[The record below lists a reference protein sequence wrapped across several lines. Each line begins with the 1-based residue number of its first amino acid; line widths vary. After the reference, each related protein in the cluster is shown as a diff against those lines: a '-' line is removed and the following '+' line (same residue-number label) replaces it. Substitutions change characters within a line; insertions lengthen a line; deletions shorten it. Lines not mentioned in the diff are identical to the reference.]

1 MNMCDVLLVFF
12 RRVRTDLKVS
22 KHVIKDIYTPPPLNV
37 TVLHDMA
44 KGYSVM
50 ELRLLGNSLTEVI
63 SDNLDRPLV
72 TKKKTLI
79 HRGEAVQR

>member
-1 MNMCDVLLVFF
+1 M
-12 RRVRTDLKVS
+12 
-22 KHVIKDIYTPPPLNV
+22 
-37 TVLHDMA
+37 TVLHDVA

-72 TKKKTLI
+72 TKKNPLHI
-79 HRGEAVQR
+79 EERQFRGRCDSGEQSEEE

>member
-1 MNMCDVLLVFF
+1 M
-12 RRVRTDLKVS
+12 
-22 KHVIKDIYTPPPLNV
+22 
-37 TVLHDMA
+37 TVLHDVA

-72 TKKKTLI
+72 TKKKKPLNI
-79 HRGEAVQR
+79 EERQFRGRCDSGEQSEEE